1 MYIYII
7 WGCKDFPEH
16 KKRKKKKKNLETDK
30 GNCIHSNFIKLKF
43 TCK

>member
-16 KKRKKKKKNLETDK
+16 KKKGKKRTQRL
-30 GNCIHSNFIKLKF
+30 IKVTVYIVTSLN
-43 TCK
+43 

>member
-16 KKRKKKKKNLETDK
+16 KKREKKNLEADK
-30 GNCIHSNFIKLKF
+30 GNCIHSNFIKLKI

>member
-1 MYIYII
+1 MYIYIL

-16 KKRKKKKKNLETDK
+16 KKRKKKKNLETYN
-30 GNCIHSNFIKLKF
+30 GNCIHSNFIKLKI

>member
-7 WGCKDFPEH
+7 WECKDFPEH
-16 KKRKKKKKNLETDK
+16 KKNGKKKNLETDK
-30 GNCIHSNFIKLKF
+30 VSCIHSNFIKLKI